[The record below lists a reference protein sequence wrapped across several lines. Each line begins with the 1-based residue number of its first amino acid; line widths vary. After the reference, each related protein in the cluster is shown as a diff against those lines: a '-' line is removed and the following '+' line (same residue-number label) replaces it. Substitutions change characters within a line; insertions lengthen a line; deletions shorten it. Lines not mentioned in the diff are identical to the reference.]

1 MNSAAYVDNLIA
13 DLKAAGVPLQQIA
26 WEAAKACVG
35 WPYVFGARGGKTT
48 KNGVTV
54 RQFDCRGFTYWI
66 LLAVYGWKLMGAG
79 CTSQWNDENN
89 WKAKGEVSALPT
101 DTLCCLFYREKDDP
115 RKMAHTGFYFNGE
128 TVECSKGVQYSK
140 TRNKKWQYWAV
151 PVCIDGEV
159 TPSPAPEPSVKR
171 PTIRRGNRNTYV
183 KECQT
188 MLQQLGY
195 NLGICGIDGDF
206 GSATLAAV
214 EMFQREHGLTV
225 DGIVG
230 PATWAAL
237 DKAVAEKQQ
246 SPPEEPITLD
256 LYTVHLP
263 NLPLYKAEAI
273 VSQYEGAWMEKEGS
287 GD

>member
-13 DLKAAGVPLQQIA
+13 ERKAAGVPLQEIA
-26 WEAAKACVG
+26 WEAAKACQG
-35 WPYVFGARGGKTT
+35 WPYVYGARGGKTT
-48 KNGVTV
+48 KDGKTV

-66 LLAVYGWKLMGAG
+66 LLAVYDWKLMGAG
-79 CTSQWNDENN
+79 CTSQWNDESN
-89 WKAKGEVSALPT
+89 WKAKGDVSALPK

-115 RKMAHTGFYFNGE
+115 RKMAHTGLYYNGE

-140 TRNKKWQYWAV
+140 TLNKKWQYWGV
-151 PVCIDGEV
+151 PICIDGDV
-159 TPSPAPEPSVKR
+159 TPEPAPDPGTKR

-183 KECQT
+183 RECQT

-195 NLGICGIDGDF
+195 NLGICGVDGDF
-206 GSATLAAV
+206 GNATFAAV
-214 EMFQREHGLTV
+214 EAFQKDHNLTV

-237 DKAVAEKQQ
+237 DKAISEQAQL
-246 SPPEEPITLD
+246 PAEEPVTID

-263 NLPLYKAEAI
+263 GLPLYKAEAI
-273 VSQYEGAWMEKEGS
+273 IGQYEGAWMEKEGS
-287 GD
+287 EA